1 MPGSVQSQAEHLAH
15 SSEGHRFGIH
25 FGDALWAFLHT
36 QPHRQWQAP
45 ETNALA
51 QLRNRAWRM
60 GRVIPRSSPQPL
72 IRKRPRLEPGRR
84 RRAARM
90 VPLYVMPGWPVRVC
104 PTSSRSGLCGRPPE
118 AAGDVPLPRHP
129 CLLALDDPTLVR
141 RINGRQG

>member
-84 RRAARM
+84 RRAAQNGSSLCHAGVACESLPDVLKVR
-90 VPLYVMPGWPVRVC
+90 PLRATAG
-104 PTSSRSGLCGRPPE
+104 GGGRCATT
-118 AAGDVPLPRHP
+118 AAPLPP
-129 CLLALDDPTLVR
+129 CL
-141 RINGRQG
+141 G